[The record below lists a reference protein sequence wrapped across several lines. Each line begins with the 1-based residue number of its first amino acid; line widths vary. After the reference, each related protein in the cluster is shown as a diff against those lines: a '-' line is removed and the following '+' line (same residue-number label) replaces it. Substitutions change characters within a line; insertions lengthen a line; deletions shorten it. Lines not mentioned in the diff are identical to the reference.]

1 MATKPWGIIYC
12 PKEGSASNRKRWKK
26 ISEHLHDEG
35 IKFDYVQSEA
45 PGSVERLAAMYTR
58 TGYTTII
65 VVGGDSALSHALCG
79 IIQAAAETGC
89 HLPTLGVIPN
99 GFGNDF
105 AKYWELDPDNYK
117 QTIAILQRHHTRK
130 VDIGQLTI
138 HSTSLT
144 QQQEGIPSKG
154 KTVLSPLSKRDK
166 EEKETVDENYFFLNC
181 INLGVG
187 ASITNLRRKTR
198 SLFSINA
205 LSYAFSALLLLFHK
219 MKYTIEL
226 HVDGVTTRRRAFTLC
241 IGSARGY
248 GQTPSA
254 VPYNGMFDVTL
265 VRNPKA
271 AQIIHGLWLLFSGRF
286 LSHKAIVVWRTPRL
300 QINNLSHAP
309 LSIDGRMIHTKSTS
323 LEVTIHPEAI
333 DFIIP

>member
-12 PKEGSASNRKRWKK
+12 PKEGSASSRRRWKK
-26 ISEHLHDEG
+26 ISEQLHAEG
-35 IKFDYVQSEA
+35 INFDYVQSEA

-58 TGYTTII
+58 GGYATII

-79 IIQAAAETGC
+79 IVQAAAETGC

-105 AKYWELDPDNYK
+105 AKYWGLDPDNYK
-117 QTIAILQRHHTRK
+117 QTIAVLQRHHTRK
-130 VDIGQLTI
+130 VDIGQLTV
-138 HSTSLT
+138 HPAPAAT
-144 QQQEGIPSKG
+144 QSHGAKALFSG
-154 KTVLSPLSKRDK
+154 KAEKNAESDDK
-166 EEKETVDENYFFLNC
+166 DKHYFFLNC

-198 SLFSINA
+198 SLFSLNA
-205 LSYAFSALLLLFHK
+205 LSYTFSALLLLFHK
-219 MKYTIEL
+219 MKYAIEL
-226 HVDGVTTRRRAFTLC
+226 HIDGVTTRRKAFTLC

-286 LSHKAIVVWRTPRL
+286 LSHKAIEVWRTPHL
-300 QINNLSHAP
+300 HISNPSHAP
-309 LSIDGRMIHTKSTS
+309 LSVDGHMIHTRSTS

>member
-12 PKEGSASNRKRWKK
+12 PIEGSASSRKRWKK
-26 ISEHLHDEG
+26 ISEHLHAEG
-35 IKFDYVQSEA
+35 INFDYVQSEA

-105 AKYWELDPDNYK
+105 ARYWGLHPDNYK
-117 QTIAILQRHHTRK
+117 QTIAVLQRHHTRK
-130 VDIGQLTI
+130 VDIGQLTLEATPSAQEENDVSFTDRLTRSASPQRT
-138 HSTSLT
+138 STEDGVKS
-144 QQQEGIPSKG
+144 
-154 KTVLSPLSKRDK
+154 
-166 EEKETVDENYFFLNC
+166 ENYFFLNC
-181 INLGVG
+181 VNLGVG

-198 SLFSINA
+198 RIFSLNA

-219 MKYTIEL
+219 MKYAIEL
-226 HVDGVTTRRRAFTLC
+226 HIDGVTTRRRALTLC

-271 AQIIHGLWLLFSGRF
+271 AQIVHGLWLLFSGRF
-286 LSHKAIVVWRTPRL
+286 LSHKSIEVWRTPHL
-300 QINNLSHAP
+300 HISNTSHAP
-309 LSIDGRMIHTKSTS
+309 LSIDGRVIHTKSTS
-323 LEVTIHPEAI
+323 LEITIHPETI
-333 DFIIP
+333 EFIIP

>member
-12 PKEGSASNRKRWKK
+12 PKEGSASSRKRWKK

-58 TGYTTII
+58 TGYSTII

-79 IIQAAAETGC
+79 IIHAAAETGC

-138 HSTSLT
+138 HPTSAT
-144 QQQEGIPSKG
+144 QQQNSFPY
-154 KTVLSPLSKRDK
+154 K
-166 EEKETVDENYFFLNC
+166 ENTTKENAIDENYFFLNC

-198 SLFSINA
+198 RLFSINA
-205 LSYAFSALLLLFHK
+205 LSYACSALLLLFHK

-286 LSHKAIVVWRTPRL
+286 LSHKAIEVWRTPHL
-300 QINNLSHAP
+300 QINNTSHAP